1 MELFEQIIEELELA
15 SYRTVQTFDEDGFGN
30 DDSEEVIEL
39 DRAIEIIRKHMEE
52 KVLSKLKEYEELEEQ
67 GKLLR
72 LPIAVGDTV
81 YTLNPLENGNVIIAE
96 TTADVFFCAFCALE
110 GRFDK
115 TVFSTY
121 EEAKAALE
129 RREKEQC

>member
-67 GKLLR
+67 GKLL
-72 LPIAVGDTV
+72 
-81 YTLNPLENGNVIIAE
+81 
-96 TTADVFFCAFCALE
+96 
-110 GRFDK
+110 
-115 TVFSTY
+115 
-121 EEAKAALE
+121 
-129 RREKEQC
+129 